1 MGGAWRRGLAPVL
14 IACAM
19 LPVFSGLQGCAI
31 LRAEQTEA
39 LLARPPTDIPSQALL
54 SATPF
59 YPQADLQC
67 GPAALAIAMS
77 AAGVPTEPD
86 GLTRTVFLPG
96 RGGSLQIDMLAA
108 ARPQGLL
115 STRIPPEVSA
125 LLHEVAAGHPV
136 VVLLNLGL
144 SLYPVWH
151 YAVAIG
157 YDLPSGEV
165 VMHSGTTAMQ
175 RMPLATFEHTWA
187 RSGRWAFV
195 VLPPEQLPATAG
207 ETEVADGRVA
217 FERVAP
223 AVQSVQAYRAGLRRW
238 PQNLV
243 MGLGLGNALY
253 AMGDLRG
260 AADVLARTA
269 QTHDSA
275 AAWNN
280 LASVHLK
287 LGEGEAALQAA
298 QRALQRAQAAEPQWL
313 NASQATLQEVR
324 QTLSGK

>member
-1 MGGAWRRGLAPVL
+1 
-14 IACAM
+14 M
-19 LPVFSGLQGCAI
+19 LPVLSGLQGCAFM
-31 LRAEQTEA
+31 RAEQTQA
-39 LLARPPTDIPSQALL
+39 LLAHPPVGLPPQSLL

-59 YPQADLQC
+59 YPQTELQC

-77 AAGVPTEPD
+77 AAGVPTTPD
-86 GLTRTVFLPG
+86 SLTRSVFLPG

-125 LLHEVAAGHPV
+125 LLREVAAGHPA

-144 SLYPVWH
+144 SIYPMWH
-151 YAVAIG
+151 YAVVLG
-157 YDLPSGEV
+157 YDLPGGDI
-165 VMHSGTTAMQ
+165 VMHSGSTAMQ
-175 RMPLATFEHTWA
+175 RLPLSTFEHTWA

-195 VLPPEQLPATAG
+195 VLPPDQLPATAG

-223 AVQSVQAYRAGLRRW
+223 AVKAAQAYRSALQRW
-238 PQNLV
+238 PDNLV

-253 AMGDLRG
+253 AAGDLPG
-260 AADVLARTA
+260 AAQALSRAA
-269 QTHDSA
+269 QVHDSA

-280 LASVHLK
+280 LASVQLQ
-287 LGEGEAALQAA
+287 LGETQLALASA
-298 QRALQRAQAAEPQWL
+298 QRALARAQAGEPQWL
-313 NASQATLQEVR
+313 VQAQATLQEVR
-324 QTLSGK
+324 QTLTGK